1 MVSPGIYSKLGVV
14 FYIILQGD
22 SLFLILEFIGALN
35 AIYPAVG
42 VATEPLN
49 GGMRKNVNEFKGRCT
64 DNDQFVI

>member
-42 VATEPLN
+42 VPTVTFEWW
-49 GGMRKNVNEFKGRCT
+49 NEEKCK
-64 DNDQFVI
+64 